1 MRKLITILFTSL
13 AAILLLSSCTINT
26 PIDTYLKAT
35 TVTEY
40 QYTKSISPCP
50 LTQWEVERQIGSSLV
65 KTTILTECKQAYF
78 VEFINEEQYLNA
90 FIYEYNLPDY
100 KQSIYVWQ
108 EKWSEKVIQG
118 DKLIPL
124 KEFLGGLKR

>member
-26 PIDTYLKAT
+26 SIDTYLKAT
-35 TVTEY
+35 TVSEY
-40 QYTKSISPCP
+40 RITKSINPCP

-65 KTTILTECKQAYF
+65 KTTVLTECKATYY
-78 VEFINEEQYLNA
+78 VEYVNQGQNLNV
-90 FIYEYNLPDY
+90 YVYHYDLPDY
-100 KQSIYVWQ
+100 KQTVYIWNKS
-108 EKWSEKVIQG
+108 VIQG
-118 DKLIPL
+118 DKLISL